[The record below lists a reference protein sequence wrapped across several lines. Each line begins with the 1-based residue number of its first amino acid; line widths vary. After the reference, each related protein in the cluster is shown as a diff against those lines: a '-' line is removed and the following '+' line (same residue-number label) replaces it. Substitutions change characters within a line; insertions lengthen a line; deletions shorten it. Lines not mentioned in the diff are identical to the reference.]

1 MSVRRVAALSW
12 VLCVAMAISGTVFLL
27 LGPGR
32 PISGDLFG
40 GAGGLS
46 FLILALA
53 FATVGAMVAARV
65 PGNRIGWV
73 FCATGLVTAA
83 GILAY
88 EYANYGLYAPSGRL
102 PGTAAAAVFFNAE
115 SQIVAPLLGLSLLV
129 FPDGSLPSPRWK
141 PVAFALVLAV
151 ALMAIGGSLHPGL
164 LDVPFATLSNPVGIP
179 GARTATNAAGMVAWL
194 LVVAGVGLAATSTLV
209 RLRRSHGVERQ
220 QLKLVLAV
228 GTVVALVTT
237 FDMASWIVSPE
248 GSERLR
254 IALIGVS
261 FAAFPVAAG
270 VAILRYHLYD
280 IDVVINRTLVYGSLT
295 ATLAG
300 AYLGSVLLLQL
311 ALDSVTSGSSL
322 AVAVST
328 LAVAALFRPARARIQ
343 GVVDRRFYR
352 RRYDAARTLESFS
365 ARLREQVDLDA
376 LGGELRSVVQD
387 TMQPAHVSLWL
398 RTPGARH

>member
-1 MSVRRVAALSW
+1 MSVRRMAALSW
-12 VLCVAMAISGTVFLL
+12 ALCVALAIAGTVLLL

-32 PISGDLFG
+32 YIRGDLFG
-40 GAGGLS
+40 GVGGLS
-46 FLILALA
+46 FLALAFA
-53 FATVGAMVAARV
+53 FATVGAMVASRV

-73 FCATGLVTAA
+73 FCVTGLVTAA

-88 EYANYGLYAPSGRL
+88 GYANHGLYVSSGRL
-102 PGTAAAAVFFNAE
+102 PGTDAAAVFFNAE
-115 SQIVAPLLGLSLLV
+115 SEITAPLLGLSLLL
-129 FPDGSLPSPRWK
+129 FPDGRLPSPRWR
-141 PVAFALVLAV
+141 PVAFALLLSV
-151 ALMAIGGSLHPGL
+151 ALMGLSAFLRPGP
-164 LDVPFATLSNPVGIP
+164 LDAPFATVSNPVGIP
-179 GARTATNAAGMVAWL
+179 GTRTVMDLAGMAAWL
-194 LVVAGVGLAATSTLV
+194 LVVAGVGLAAASTLV

-228 GTVVALVTT
+228 GAVVALVTT
-237 FDMASWIVSPE
+237 SDMVSWLVSPE

-254 IALIGVS
+254 IAAIGVS

-270 VAILRYHLYD
+270 VAILRYRLYD
-280 IDVVINRTLVYGSLT
+280 IDVVIKRTLVYGSLT
-295 ATLAG
+295 ATLAA

-311 ALDSVTSGSSL
+311 ALDPVTSGSSL

-352 RRYDAARTLESFS
+352 RSYDAARTLERFS
-365 ARLREQVDLDA
+365 SRLREQVDLEA
-376 LGGELRSVVQD
+376 LGGELRSVVAE

-398 RTPGARH
+398 RTPGVRR